1 MSLELCINCIKQ
13 TEGGF
18 LTDRALGAEH
28 SSTEGRYD
36 GGGRERLDIPL
47 IVLLGFYSFGLW
59 PCFPSRR
66 PDASHVEASVAS
78 LTLSP
83 LGRHG
88 KRPTT
93 SKEPKESN
101 SVLIEKT

>member
-18 LTDRALGAEH
+18 LPDRALRAEH

-47 IVLLGFYSFGLW
+47 IVLLGFYSFGL
-59 PCFPSRR
+59 
-66 PDASHVEASVAS
+66 
-78 LTLSP
+78 
-83 LGRHG
+83 
-88 KRPTT
+88 
-93 SKEPKESN
+93 
-101 SVLIEKT
+101 